1 MRDGRGR
8 AVLWLPLQLV
18 GAGAGDGHVQDGGRR
33 VGWRE
38 GGEGAG
44 SREDHTGQSDGGG
57 VKAEKKKAMD
67 PDKPNRSQT
76 GFCPTQ
82 TGTA

>member
-1 MRDGRGR
+1 MDMSKTVGEELDGER
-8 AVLWLPLQLV
+8 
-18 GAGAGDGHVQDGGRR
+18 
-33 VGWRE
+33 